1 MPNGLDP
8 FEHLFDDGW
17 VDLDEL
23 RRRVAR
29 LEGRPV
35 DTASIPVHPA
45 LAGLLT
51 PRLGGVYGVDA
62 ASLAL
67 TLASGPSAAGAWC
80 GVVECPDLG
89 LTAAREAG
97 IDTDRL
103 VVVPD
108 AAELWWEVVAALVDS
123 LALVVVRPPA
133 RVSVRDAARLAA
145 RLRTR
150 QCVLVVWGEWPR
162 CDGRLSLVSSQWS
175 GVGHGHGHLRSRRA
189 VIEARSAVA
198 VSRRREVWLP
208 GDPGHSDAVPVVQP
222 EVAPGAAE
230 LQLLRGAS

>member
-1 MPNGLDP
+1 M
-8 FEHLFDDGW
+8 
-17 VDLDEL
+17 
-23 RRRVAR
+23 AR

-45 LAGLLT
+45 LTGLLT
-51 PRLGGVYGVDA
+51 PRVGGVYGVDA

-198 VSRRREVWLP
+198 VSRRRAVWLP
-208 GDPGHSDAVPVVQP
+208 GDPGHAGPTPVVQP
-222 EVAPGAAE
+222 EVASGAAE

>member
-1 MPNGLDP
+1 M
-8 FEHLFDDGW
+8 
-17 VDLDEL
+17 
-23 RRRVAR
+23 AR

-35 DTASIPVHPA
+35 DTATVPVHPA

-51 PRLGGVYGVDA
+51 PRAGGVYGVDA

-67 TLASGPSAAGAWC
+67 TLVSGPSAAGSWC
-80 GVVECPDLG
+80 GVVGCPDLG
-89 LTAAREAG
+89 LAAAREAG

-103 VVVPD
+103 VAVPD
-108 AAELWWEVVAALVDS
+108 PAELWWEVVAALVDT
-123 LALVVVRPPA
+123 LAMVVVRPPA
-133 RVSVRDAARLAA
+133 RVPQRDAARLAA

-189 VIEARSAVA
+189 VIEARTDVT
-198 VSRRREVWLP
+198 VSRSREVWLP
-208 GDPGHSDAVPVVQP
+208 GDLGQLGPVEQPSGGGAGPRAVD
-222 EVAPGAAE
+222 GTE

>member
-1 MPNGLDP
+1 M
-8 FEHLFDDGW
+8 
-17 VDLDEL
+17 
-23 RRRVAR
+23 AR

-45 LAGLLT
+45 LTGLLT
-51 PRLGGVYGVDA
+51 PRVGGVYGVDA

-198 VSRRREVWLP
+198 V
-208 GDPGHSDAVPVVQP
+208 
-222 EVAPGAAE
+222 
-230 LQLLRGAS
+230 

>member
-1 MPNGLDP
+1 M
-8 FEHLFDDGW
+8 
-17 VDLDEL
+17 DLDEL

-35 DTASIPVHPA
+35 DTAAIPVHPA

-51 PRLGGVYGVDA
+51 PRAGGVYGVDA

-67 TLASGPSAAGAWC
+67 TLVSGPSAAGAWC
-80 GVVECPDLG
+80 GVVGCPDLG
-89 LTAAREAG
+89 LEAAREAG

-103 VVVPD
+103 VAVPD
-108 AAELWWEVVAALVDS
+108 PAELWWEVVAALVDA

-133 RVSVRDAARLAA
+133 RVPQRDAARLAA

-162 CDGRLSLVSSQWS
+162 CDGRLSLVSSHWS

-189 VIEARSAVA
+189 VIEARTDVT
-198 VSRRREVWLP
+198 VSRSREVWLP
-208 GDPGHSDAVPVVQP
+208 GDLGQLGPVEQP
-222 EVAPGAAE
+222 VAAARHE
-230 LQLLRGAS
+230 QPDLQLLRGAS

>member
-1 MPNGLDP
+1 V
-8 FEHLFDDGW
+8 FDDGG
-17 VDLDEL
+17 VTDLEEL

-51 PRLGGVYGVDA
+51 PRAGGVYGVDA

-67 TLASGPSAAGAWC
+67 TLLSGPSAAGAWC
-80 GVVECPDLG
+80 GVVGCPDLG
-89 LTAAREAG
+89 LVAAREAG

-103 VVVPD
+103 LLVPEP
-108 AAELWWEVVAALVDS
+108 AESWWEVVAALVDV

-133 RVSVRDAARLAA
+133 RVAPRDAARIAA
-145 RLRTR
+145 RLRSR

-162 CDGRLSLVSSQWS
+162 TDGRLSLVSSQWA
-175 GVGHGHGHLRSRRA
+175 GVGHGHGHLRARRA
-189 VIEARSAVA
+189 VIEARTDVTR
-198 VSRRREVWLP
+198 SRRREVWLP
-208 GDPGHSDAVPVVQP
+208 GDTGYGEP
-222 EVAPGAAE
+222 EVREIAARSE
-230 LQLLRGAS
+230 QPDLRLLRGAS

>member
-1 MPNGLDP
+1 M
-8 FEHLFDDGW
+8 
-17 VDLDEL
+17 
-23 RRRVAR
+23 AR

-51 PRLGGVYGVDA
+51 PRVGGVYGVDA

-189 VIEARSAVA
+189 VIEARTAVA
-198 VSRRREVWLP
+198 ASRRREVWLP
-208 GDPGHSDAVPVVQP
+208 GDTGHADPVRELAHGGGALRGSQARTSGTTGPQP
-222 EVAPGAAE
+222 ADETESEVAS